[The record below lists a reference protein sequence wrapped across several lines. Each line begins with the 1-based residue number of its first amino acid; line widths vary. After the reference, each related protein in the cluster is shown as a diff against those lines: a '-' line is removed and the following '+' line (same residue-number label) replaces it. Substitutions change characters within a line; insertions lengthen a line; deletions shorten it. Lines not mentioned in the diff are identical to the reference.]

1 MQIPIERFELD
12 NGLKVVLSEDHTV
25 PVVGVNLWYNVG
37 SRNEVPGRTGLAH
50 LFEHMMFQGSQHV
63 PDTSHIAHVER
74 VGGSLN
80 GSTWLDRTNFYDTVP
95 SDRLEL
101 VLWLESDRLGCWL
114 PALTQEKLDNQR
126 AVVKNERRQR
136 VDNAP
141 YGDWDERLQMLLFP
155 PDHPYHHSVIGSME
169 DLDAASLDDVADFF
183 RTYYAP
189 NNAVLTLCGDFDP
202 AEARRLVERWFGP
215 IPRGPAVPPLPG
227 RPLLEPFKLGR
238 EVRELRQGGVPLPR
252 VYLAWRIPV
261 YGTDDYYAADVA
273 SELLAGGKSA
283 RLYRRLVREQ
293 RLARSVSAFLLPVV
307 TGGSAFIARGNLS
320 AGDDPAVLER
330 ALLDEVERL
339 ATELAEPAELER
351 AITGLEARQLFDL
364 QKMNER
370 ADQISMLTTY
380 FDAPELINTELD
392 RYRAVTPDDVRRVAA
407 ELLGADNRVVLTYA
421 PSAADASSEPGEA
434 A

>member
-1 MQIPIERFELD
+1 MQIPIERYELG
-12 NGLKVVLSEDHTV
+12 NGLKVVLSEDHTNPIV
-25 PVVGVNLWYNVG
+25 ALNLWYNVG

-63 PDTSHIAHVER
+63 PETGHIAHVER

-80 GSTWLDRTNFYDTVP
+80 GSTWLDRTNFYETVP

-101 VLWLESDRLGCWL
+101 VLWLESDRLGCYL

-126 AVVKNERRQR
+126 DVVKNERRQR
-136 VDNAP
+136 VDNQP
-141 YGDWDERLQMLLFP
+141 YGDWDERLQAMLFP

-202 AEARRLVERWFGP
+202 AEARRLVDRWFGP
-215 IPRGPAVPPLPG
+215 IPRGPAIPPLPG
-227 RPLLEPFKLGR
+227 RPVLDPFKLGR
-238 EVRELRQGGVPLPR
+238 EVRHTSVGGVPLPR
-252 VYLAWRIPV
+252 VYLAWRIPA
-261 YGTDDYYAADVA
+261 YGTPDYYAADVA
-273 SELLAGGKSA
+273 CELLAGGKSA
-283 RLYRRLVREQ
+283 RLYRHLVRER
-293 RLARSVSAFLLPVV
+293 RLARSVAAFLLPVV
-307 TGGSAFIARGNLS
+307 TGGSAMIARGNAS

-330 ALLDEVERL
+330 AMLDEVERL
-339 ATELAEPAELER
+339 AAGLVDPVEMER
-351 AITGLEARQLFDL
+351 AITGLEARHLFDL
-364 QKMNER
+364 QKVNER

-380 FDAPELINTELD
+380 FDQPELVATEVE
-392 RYRAVTPDDVRRVAA
+392 RYRAVTAEDVRRVAA
-407 ELLGADNRVVLTYA
+407 GYLTADNRVVLTYV
-421 PSAADASSEPGEA
+421 PDDGAARAEA